1 VNEHLLVTKV
11 LGRLPHKVCYKN
23 YPEDNRRY
31 ADKDPVLMEVCAQEN
46 MDLFSRKIDMRY
58 LLSKHR
64 VLVTTVATSTLSW
77 LVMSGKPVVFIN
89 QIHNGPLTKNAHS
102 IFSKGL
108 FLFDNTEGFHER
120 LRNFLS
126 LPIAEIE
133 KLWTQKKGAREKM
146 VKQFFTSSLCNNSG
160 KIASGVINDKYFK

>member
-1 VNEHLLVTKV
+1 VFSC
-11 LGRLPHKVCYKN
+11 LPHKICYKN

-31 ADKDPVLMEVCAQEN
+31 ADEDPILAEVRTKEN
-46 MDLFSRKIDMRY
+46 MDLFNRKIDMRY

-64 VLVTTVATSTLSW
+64 VLVTTVATSTLGW

-89 QIHNGPLTKNAHS
+89 QSHNGPLTSNAHS

-108 FLFDNTEGFHER
+108 FLFDDTKGFHER
-120 LRNFLS
+120 LYNFLS

-133 KLWTQKKGAREKM
+133 KLWAQKKDAREEM
-146 VKQFFTSSLCNNSG
+146 VKQFFTSSLCKNSG
-160 KIASGVINDKYFK
+160 KIASRIISDKYFK